1 MSLLLEVI
9 VQSVA
14 DARAAALGG
23 ADRLE
28 IVREIEREGLTPP
41 SDLVRAIA
49 SETDLPLRVMVR
61 ESNGFSVAGR
71 RELVMLQNAFAAL
84 AEIGVD
90 GAVLGFATDRALDV
104 ETTKAIVAVSPS
116 LRVTFHRA
124 FDEAADPQAAI
135 SALRAVP
142 QVDRILTTGGFGK
155 WEERC
160 LRLQAYARLA
170 GSDLTVVAGGGI
182 DVPEINSLVGCGFV
196 GEVHAGRAAREPR
209 LPSAP
214 VSAGRVRQLKDA
226 ASAVR

>member
-28 IVREIEREGLTPP
+28 IVREIEREGLTP
-41 SDLVRAIA
+41 SLDLVRAIA

-61 ESNGFSVAGR
+61 ESDGFSVADR
-71 RELVMLQNAFAAL
+71 RELVMLQTAFAAF

-90 GAVLGFATDRALDV
+90 GAVLGFATNRALDL
-104 ETTKAIVAVSPS
+104 EMTTAIVAISPS
-116 LRVTFHRA
+116 LRVTVHRA
-124 FDEAADPQAAI
+124 FDDAADPAAAI
-135 SALRAVP
+135 SALRALP

-155 WEERC
+155 WEQRC

-170 GSDLTVVAGGGI
+170 GSDLTIVAGGGI
-182 DVPEINSLVGCGFV
+182 DVAEINSLVGCGLV
-196 GEVHAGRAAREPR
+196 GEVHTGRAAREPR

-226 ASAVR
+226 ASALR